1 MYQIFGTKSSNMK
14 NIDIELDR
22 INGRSER
29 ILDRLK
35 ELQGERATIKFK
47 LKNNLIDFV
56 LGELQIQTLDY
67 EAFLLLEETEE
78 LNIDIAFVELMD
90 DVNIDIQR

>member
-1 MYQIFGTKSSNMK
+1 MK

-22 INGRSER
+22 INIRSER

-56 LGELQIQTLDY
+56 LGELQLQTLDY

>member
-1 MYQIFGTKSSNMK
+1 MK
-14 NIDIELDR
+14 NLDIELDR
-22 INGRSER
+22 INIRSEQ

-35 ELQGERATIKFK
+35 EIQGERTTIKFK

-67 EAFLLLEETEE
+67 EALLLVEETTE
-78 LNIDIAFVELMD
+78 LETDIAFVELID
-90 DVNIDIQR
+90 ELDIDIQR

>member
-1 MYQIFGTKSSNMK
+1 MK

-22 INGRSER
+22 INSRSER

>member
-1 MYQIFGTKSSNMK
+1 MK

-22 INGRSER
+22 INIRSER

-67 EAFLLLEETEE
+67 EALLLVEETEE
-78 LNIDIAFVELMD
+78 LEVDIAFVELMD

>member
-1 MYQIFGTKSSNMK
+1 MKSYNMK

-22 INGRSER
+22 INVRSER

-67 EAFLLLEETEE
+67 EAFLLVEETEE
-78 LNIDIAFVELMD
+78 LNIDIAFVELME

>member
-1 MYQIFGTKSSNMK
+1 MK

-22 INGRSER
+22 INVRSER
-29 ILDRLK
+29 ILDRLQ

-67 EAFLLLEETEE
+67 EAFLLVEETEE
-78 LNIDIAFVELMD
+78 LNIDIAFVELME

>member
-1 MYQIFGTKSSNMK
+1 MK
-14 NIDIELDR
+14 NLDIELDR
-22 INGRSER
+22 INVRSEQ

-35 ELQGERATIKFK
+35 EIQGERTTIKFK

-67 EAFLLLEETEE
+67 EALLLVEETTE
-78 LNIDIAFVELMD
+78 LESDIAFVELID
-90 DVNIDIQR
+90 ELDIDIQR

>member
-1 MYQIFGTKSSNMK
+1 MKSSNMK

-22 INGRSER
+22 INVRSER

-78 LNIDIAFVELMD
+78 LNIDIAFVELME

>member
-1 MYQIFGTKSSNMK
+1 MKSSNMK

-22 INGRSER
+22 INIRSER

-35 ELQGERATIKFK
+35 ELQGERETIKFK

-56 LGELQIQTLDY
+56 LGELQLQTLDY

>member
-1 MYQIFGTKSSNMK
+1 MK

-22 INGRSER
+22 INSRSER

-78 LNIDIAFVELMD
+78 LNIDIAFVKLMD

>member
-1 MYQIFGTKSSNMK
+1 MK

-22 INGRSER
+22 INIRSER

-35 ELQGERATIKFK
+35 ELQGERATIKFN

>member
-1 MYQIFGTKSSNMK
+1 MK

-22 INGRSER
+22 INVRSEQ

-35 ELQGERATIKFK
+35 EIQGERNTIKFK
-47 LKNNLIDFV
+47 ITNNLVDFV

-67 EAFLLLEETEE
+67 ESLLLLDETAE
-78 LNIDIAFVELMD
+78 LNSDIAFVELID
-90 DVNIDIQR
+90 ELDIDIQR

>member
-1 MYQIFGTKSSNMK
+1 MKSSNMK

-22 INGRSER
+22 INVRSER
-29 ILDRLK
+29 ILDRLQ

>member
-1 MYQIFGTKSSNMK
+1 MK

-22 INGRSER
+22 INIRSER